1 MLLPLKPIAMKEQ
14 LSILGRL
21 LRARLTAP
29 QNSVF
34 TIPHPIF
41 SQREKIYMPDFEVR
55 SVYYI
60 NQRTSSVA
68 IACIVV

>member
-1 MLLPLKPIAMKEQ
+1 MLLPLKPIAMKER

-21 LRARLTAP
+21 LRDRLTAP

-34 TIPHPIF
+34 TTPHPTF
-41 SQREKIYMPDFEVR
+41 SQREKVYMPNFEVR

-60 NQRTSSVA
+60 NQRTRNVA
-68 IACIVV
+68 IVCIVV